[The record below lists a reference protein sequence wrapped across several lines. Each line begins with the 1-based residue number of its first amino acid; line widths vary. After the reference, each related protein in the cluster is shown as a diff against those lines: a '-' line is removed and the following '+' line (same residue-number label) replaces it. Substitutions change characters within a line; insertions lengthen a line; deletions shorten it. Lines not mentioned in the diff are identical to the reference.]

1 MIIQDI
7 SAYKLVVYDDSGNT
21 WFRHVGFF
29 CSYSQTE
36 TDFSIGARALNTKLI
51 VQCGGGPLE
60 VVDVVYIALAHQF
73 MKFYTNIINFK
84 NIYTCPNYI
93 NAYYAR

>member
-1 MIIQDI
+1 MFMIIQDI

-36 TDFSIGARALNTKLI
+36 TDFSIGARALNAKLI
-51 VQCGGGPLE
+51 VLCGGGGGCCL
-60 VVDVVYIALAHQF
+60 YCIGALSSATVHEILHWHN
-73 MKFYTNIINFK
+73 KFYKYLYMYNL
-84 NIYTCPNYI
+84 Y
-93 NAYYAR
+93 